1 MARQFKFTI
10 LFGLFTICGLVSF
23 QDVASSAIVT
33 AGISRGCE
41 LKTLVKFPATPS
53 NQVQYLYCL
62 LLGRTANPTDLNLYA
77 GQLTQKQITINGLMD
92 VMFNSAEFNS
102 DYNIKTLT
110 PVQFVTL
117 LYNLLLFRAPDPTGL
132 TYYTGTLTSGKLSKQ
147 GCFNIFVTSKEF
159 MIKNAVLFSVD
170 PSTLN
175 NKMLFG
181 YQGWF
186 TTIQD
191 GDPFSAANN
200 TDLHWAQGG
209 TGIMS
214 SLNATVDMWPDT
226 SAYPSNLLYP
236 TALTL
241 PSGATAQVYS
251 AWDAGT
257 VNLHF
262 QWMEQYG
269 LDGAVLQEFVQNYLN
284 SSTQQQAVIDKVAL
298 NVKAAAEASGR
309 VFTVELD
316 CSACTSASVVQSV
329 QTRWMHLVDSLQ
341 LTQSPAY
348 LHHKGLPVVILY
360 GVGLVPIPN
369 AASPQQA
376 AEIINWFHAEAPP
389 QYRATIVGQTCVG
402 WRTLGQGCLTDP
414 LWTSVYQSYDVI
426 QPWYVGAWADIPG
439 ATQIGLK

>member
-1 MARQFKFTI
+1 M
-10 LFGLFTICGLVSF
+10 
-23 QDVASSAIVT
+23 
-33 AGISRGCE
+33 
-41 LKTLVKFPATPS
+41 
-53 NQVQYLYCL
+53 N
-62 LLGRTANPTDLNLYA
+62 
-77 GQLTQKQITINGLMD
+77 
-92 VMFNSAEFNS
+92 
-102 DYNIKTLT
+102 
-110 PVQFVTL
+110 
-117 LYNLLLFRAPDPTGL
+117 
-132 TYYTGTLTSGKLSKQ
+132 
-147 GCFNIFVTSKEF
+147 
-159 MIKNAVLFSVD
+159 KNAILFSVD
-170 PSTLN
+170 HSTLN

-226 SAYPSNLLYP
+226 SAYPSNLLYQ

-269 LDGAVLQEFVQNYLN
+269 LDGAVLQEFVQNYLD

-309 VFTVELD
+309 VFAVELD
-316 CSACTSASVVQSV
+316 CSACASTSVVQSV

-341 LTQSPAY
+341 LTGSPAY
-348 LHHKGLPVVILY
+348 LHHKGLPIVTLY
-360 GVGLVPIPN
+360 GFGLVPIPN

-414 LWTSVYQSYDVI
+414 LWASVYQSYDVI

-439 ATQIGLK
+439 ADSNWKNVIKGDIDATRANGQGYMPTLWPATSVANLMRIRGQSRPLNQIPRLGGQFWWHQLYNYLGSDPLHKITMAYGAMFDEVNEGTAMYKLAPTVNDVPNQAPVGFVYLNMPDSNSPSGYSLPGDWYLELASCGTKALHGEFVPTNVIPASGSAPGCK